1 MNYWGEIKQEINS
14 YFPDNNN
21 KEITA
26 SRLRTV
32 MNDVV
37 DNINAWY
44 YGTEEINDQYYT
56 KSYIDTYFCTKN
68 NMNDEI
74 SSIYEELDGAQ
85 NSVLEIQL
93 SYVTKSYVSSY
104 YQDKLVSGTNI
115 KTLSNMSIL
124 GSGNINLPDV
134 NIVEDG
140 TDINAA
146 KVQKDAKEIIF
157 APNTDTFE
165 TVNLTLTNGTLESN
179 FVLATT
185 DYKNVNIVV
194 GVERKIGTWTEDG
207 VTYDLY
213 EKVVNVGNLPNAN
226 TLEVLH
232 GITNKVR
239 FVETSG
245 FAYGNNNNN
254 INIPFVNAA
263 GTMFIYMGVGNTK
276 ITITTSSDRS
286 GFVGYVTLRFIRAI

>member
-1 MNYWGEIKQEINS
+1 MKTWNEIKQEITTN
-14 YFPDNNN
+14 FPDNNN

-32 MNDVV
+32 LDDVADTAEADRNDV
-37 DNINAWY
+37 DDIC
-44 YGTEEINDQYYT
+44 GDLESRIDEINMNYVS
-56 KSYIDTYFCTKN
+56 KSYAST
-68 NMNDEI
+68 
-74 SSIYEELDGAQ
+74 
-85 NSVLEIQL
+85 
-93 SYVTKSYVSSY
+93 Y

-115 KTLSNMSIL
+115 KTLSNVSIL

-140 TDINAA
+140 TDITAA
-146 KVQKDAKEIIF
+146 KVQKDKKEIIF
-157 APNTDTFE
+157 APDTETFE
-165 TVNLTLTNGTLESN
+165 TVDLTLTNGTIESN

-194 GVERKIGTWTEDG
+194 GTERKIGTWTEDG
-207 VTYDLY
+207 ETYDLY
-213 EKVVNVGNLPNAN
+213 EKVVNVGNLPNAD

-245 FAYGNNNNN
+245 FAYGNNS
-254 INIPFVNAA
+254 INIPFVNAS
-263 GTMFIYMGVGNTK
+263 GSMCIYMGVGNTK

-286 GFVGYVTLRFIRAI
+286 GLVGYVTLRFIRARA